1 MLTAAQVIAQFVI
14 GGAEAGRRVKGAKAA
29 HVPLVE
35 TIYRTLRQKGD
46 GTMRDTFF
54 LDILDEYYPDA
65 EAERQF
71 ATAVDWGRYAE
82 LFEFDADDGRLRLS
96 PPQERFPE

>member
-1 MLTAAQVIAQFVI
+1 MAQSIRRFGSPTVTFGSINLT
-14 GGAEAGRRVKGAKAA
+14 
-29 HVPLVE
+29 PYTLVE

-96 PPQERFPE
+96 PPPERFPE